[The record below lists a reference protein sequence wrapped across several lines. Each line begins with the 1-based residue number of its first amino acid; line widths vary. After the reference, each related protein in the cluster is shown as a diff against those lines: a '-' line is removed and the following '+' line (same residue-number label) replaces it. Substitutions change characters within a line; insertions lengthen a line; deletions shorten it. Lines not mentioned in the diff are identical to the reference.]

1 MEYEVTVVDRQG
13 RLSPMLIQAGPAAT
27 VGALRDA
34 LGEEPGGAALFL
46 GTERLSD
53 ERRLADTGLV
63 TGGRLTLDQPAG
75 GRPAVVRGSD
85 GPALSTVREVAV
97 VGGPAAGASALVVA
111 DGSPRTL
118 VLGRAVGCDL
128 VLDDPEVSRRHAAIR
143 WDGVGAATVADDGSR
158 NGTGSRGRRITEET
172 RLDDG
177 DLAQLG
183 ESLVVVRRHPVA
195 DTQLETDPALGV
207 RRFNRPPRIVQP
219 QRQVEVSVPA
229 APEQPKGIRFPLATV
244 LLPLLLAGVIFLLLP
259 NSGYYLIFLAF
270 APLMA
275 VAHVV
280 TERRGGRR
288 EYREK
293 LRDYRAGLAQA
304 RERLAALTVSEEHA
318 SRELFPDP
326 AAVLRIATGPT
337 GRLFERRPADP
348 DFCLLRIG
356 LTERPAAVRLIGPGA
371 AAETVPTAHDV
382 PVTVPL
388 GTAGV
393 LGLAGPR
400 QSTMPILRALL
411 TQVATLHAPHDLGL
425 VLLTGNDEA
434 TEWEWLSW
442 LPHTVPH
449 RADLACRRMVAT
461 DRQQAEH
468 RIAELRRIMDE
479 RLADRQAGLRDQ
491 APPGRRLLVI
501 VDGARRL
508 RTLPGLADLLTSGP
522 AAGLYAL
529 CLDTAESSLPD
540 ECRATV
546 VVTGA
551 AGTRVR
557 VLNEGLEPQPDVL
570 ADGLS
575 RSRAARASRAL
586 APVRVLGARFGDD
599 GDLPDQ
605 IRFLDLVGLGSDPTV
620 QDVVERWAAQ
630 PSGRTTTV
638 LIGADA
644 TGPVTVDLRRDG
656 PHALIA
662 GTSGAGKSELLQTL
676 VASLAL
682 GNAPD
687 ALNLVLVDY
696 KGGSAFADCRDL
708 PHCVG
713 LITDLDGHLADRALA
728 SLTAELRRRENIL
741 AEAGAKDIEDYWA
754 GTGGRLPRLVIVVD
768 EFATLVEEVPE
779 FVTGVVGIGMRGR
792 SLGVHVVLAT
802 QRPGGVVNAEMR
814 ANVNL
819 RLCLRVT
826 RAEESADVVDVP
838 DAARISRLHPG
849 RAYLR
854 TGHADLTMVQA
865 ARIGW
870 PRAAGGSDPCA
881 DQRVTATPRRV
892 ADLGRPKAGDRPEP
906 DSAAETG
913 GHAGETDL
921 TVLVAAIRA
930 AARLIEVAAPS
941 GPWLPPLPDRIT
953 LAELAPTVPHPAV
966 HHAPGGD
973 PASRESP
980 VAVPLGLGDHP
991 SAQTQSPFLLD
1002 LDRTGPVVIAGMARS
1017 GRSTALRA
1025 LAVGLAT
1032 RSGPADVHLYV
1043 LDHGGRAL
1051 APLAALPHCGAR
1063 VEGEE
1068 HERTGRLLD
1077 LLDAEVARRT
1087 RLLAAGGY
1095 AALREQR
1102 AAAPAA
1108 ERLPYLVLLVDG
1120 YEAFLA
1126 QHGETDGGRLVESLD
1141 GLLRRGSAVGVLPVL
1156 TTDRSGFGHRLG
1168 SAVATRLV
1176 LRQADPED
1184 VAVFGADPRRMPRTM
1199 PDGRAVVV
1207 PSGTEVQIALLTPDP
1222 DGAAQAAVVER
1233 LAAAAW
1239 GRCQGLDPATMPR
1252 RIDPLPASVTLAELA
1267 ELRAGAAPVGVA
1279 TCTVGV
1285 GGDHLRPID
1294 LDLAE
1299 TGATFL
1305 VAGPPMSGRST
1316 ALLALVTSLGGRR
1329 SGGLPVLVCCPRRSP
1344 LLTGIAELPGV
1355 VRVLRGA
1362 EIDTDLAD
1370 AVAELAGPVAV
1381 VVDDAELL
1389 GEGQAA
1395 DVLEQLARSAR
1406 DHGNLVL
1413 AAGTTEELAVH
1424 RYRGWLSALRRGRH
1438 GLLLNP
1444 SSYVDGEVFDL
1455 KLPRSTRGG
1464 WPAGRALL
1472 VSRGTTLPVQVPVSG
1487 SDVQVVGESSRT
1499 GSRPWP
1505 PHEHS

>member
-1 MEYEVTVVDRQG
+1 MEYEVTVVDRRG
-13 RLSPMLIQAGPAAT
+13 RPSPMLIQAGPAAT

-34 LGEEPGGAALFL
+34 LGEEPRGAALFL
-46 GTERLSD
+46 GAERLSD
-53 ERRLADTGLV
+53 DRRLADTGLV
-63 TGGRLTLDQPAG
+63 IGGRLTLGQPAVGRG
-75 GRPAVVRGSD
+75 GD
-85 GPALSTVREVAV
+85 GPAPSPVREVAV
-97 VGGPAAGASALVVA
+97 VGGPAAGASALVAA

-128 VLDDPEVSRRHAAIR
+128 VLGDPEVSRRHAAIR
-143 WDGVGAATVADDGSR
+143 WDGAGEVTVADRGSR

-183 ESLVVVRRHPVA
+183 ESLVVVRRYPVA

-207 RRFNRPPRIVQP
+207 RRFNRPPRIVHP

-244 LLPLLLAGVIFLLLP
+244 LLPLLLAGVIFLVLP

-304 RERLAALTVSEEHA
+304 RERLAALTVSEEHT
-318 SRELFPDP
+318 SRELLPDP

-348 DFCLLRIG
+348 DFGLLRIG
-356 LTERPAAVRLIGPGA
+356 LTERPAAVRLTGPGA

-400 QSTMPILRALL
+400 GSTMPILRALL

-425 VLLTGNDEA
+425 VLLTGHDEA

-468 RIAELRRIMDE
+468 RIAELRRIMEE

-529 CLDTAESSLPD
+529 CLDTVESSLPD

-557 VLNEGLEPQPDVL
+557 VLNEGREPQPDVL

-575 RSRAARASRAL
+575 GSRAARVSRAL

-605 IRFLDLVGLGSDPTV
+605 IRFLDLVGLGPDPTA

-713 LITDLDGHLADRALA
+713 MITDLDGHLADRALA
-728 SLTAELRRRENIL
+728 SLTAELRRREGIL

-870 PRAAGGSDPCA
+870 PRAAGGSDLCA

-892 ADLGRPKAGDRPEP
+892 ADLGRPRAGDRPEP
-906 DSAAETG
+906 DPAAG
-913 GHAGETDL
+913 IDGHAGETDL

-930 AARLIEVAAPS
+930 AAQLIEVAAPS

-953 LAELAPTVPHPAV
+953 LAELGPTVPHPAV
-966 HHAPGGD
+966 HHTLGGD
-973 PASRESP
+973 PTSRESP

-1025 LAVGLAT
+1025 LAVGLTT
-1032 RSGPADVHLYV
+1032 RNGPADVHLYA

-1051 APLAALPHCGAR
+1051 APLAALPHCGAW

-1068 HERTGRLLD
+1068 HDRTGRLLD

-1095 AALREQR
+1095 TALREQR
-1102 AAAPAA
+1102 AAAPTA
-1108 ERLPYLVLLVDG
+1108 ERLPYLVLLVDR

-1141 GLLRRGSAVGVLPVL
+1141 RLLRRGSAVGVLPVL

-1184 VAVFGADPRRMPRTM
+1184 VAVFGADPRGMPRTM
-1199 PDGRAVVV
+1199 PDGRAVAV
-1207 PSGTEVQIALLTPDP
+1207 PSGTEVQIALLAPDP
-1222 DGAAQAAVVER
+1222 DGAAQAAAVER

-1239 GRCQGLDPATMPR
+1239 DRCQGLDPATMPR

-1329 SGGLPVLVCCPRRSP
+1329 SGDLPVLVCCPRRSP
-1344 LLTGIAELPGV
+1344 LMTGLAELPGV

-1389 GEGQAA
+1389 GEGHAA

-1413 AAGTTEELAVH
+1413 AAGTTEELAAH